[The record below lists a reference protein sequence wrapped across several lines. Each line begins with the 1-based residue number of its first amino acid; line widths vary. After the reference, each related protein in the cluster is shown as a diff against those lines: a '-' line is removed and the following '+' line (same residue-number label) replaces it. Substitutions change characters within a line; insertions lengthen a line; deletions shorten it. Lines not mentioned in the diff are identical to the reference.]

1 MTADDARFA
10 FAPRVIPARYLTEDL
25 APIGGL
31 LKQRPE
37 DFLVEE
43 VPLYEPCGEGEHI
56 YLFIEKRNLST
67 LHLVRLLARHFG
79 VRPDAVGYAGL
90 KDKYAVTRQM
100 LSVHVPGRKTEE
112 FGPFEHRG
120 AGILWI
126 DRHTN
131 KLRSGHLRGNRFS
144 IRIRGVSPTA
154 VVTASKGLDTLAMIG
169 VPNRFAEQRFG
180 LWNINHLIGRAIILG
195 DHAEVVR
202 LLLAPLD
209 APPAAPHATML
220 DDVHEPDEAADRT
233 AETHDAP
240 QRSGLLS
247 REHYGHGHL
256 GQALEALPNS
266 ARTER
271 RILSTLI
278 HTGSTKRA
286 TAAIDRQERSY
297 FITAFQSAI
306 FNAVLDARLLD
317 DTFASLLPG
326 DVAWKHDTGAAFD
339 ITPDILAEPETARR
353 LRDIEISPSGPMWGT
368 AMKRAHDR
376 PNEIEIAA
384 LRAAGL
390 DPDSLAIRAETC
402 HPWLEGARRALR
414 IPLKDHDVEGGID
427 EHGAYVR
434 CAFELPRGAFATA
447 VLREIMKP
455 ERCTTADGAPAI
467 APDHLK

>member
-1 MTADDARFA
+1 MTAEDVKFA
-10 FAPRVIPARYLTEDL
+10 FASRVIPARYLTEDL
-25 APIGGL
+25 APIGGQ

-43 VPLYEPCGEGEHI
+43 IPLYEPCGEGEHI

-100 LSVHVPGRKTEE
+100 LSVHVPGRKTED

-120 AGILWI
+120 AVILWL

-154 VVTASKGLDTLAMIG
+154 VLTARKGLDILARVG

-180 LWNINHLIGRAIILG
+180 SWNINHLIGRAIILG
-195 DHAEVVR
+195 DHDEVVR

-209 APPAAPHATML
+209 AQVTTHTTML
-220 DDVHEPDEAADRT
+220 DEAHEADEASDEPA
-233 AETHDAP
+233 
-240 QRSGLLS
+240 RSGLLS
-247 REHYGHGHL
+247 REHFGRGDL
-256 GQALEALPNS
+256 NQAIESLPNS

-271 RILSTLI
+271 RILATLI
-278 HTGSTKRA
+278 RTGSTKRA
-286 TAAIDRQERSY
+286 AAAIDRQERSY

-306 FNAVLDARLLD
+306 FNVVLDVRLLD
-317 DTFASLLPG
+317 DALATLQPG

-339 ITPDILAEPETARR
+339 VTDDIAADAETRRR
-353 LRDIEISPSGPMWGT
+353 LDAIEISPSGPMWGA
-368 AMKRAHDR
+368 AMKRASASTDH
-376 PNEIEIAA
+376 IEVASLHAA
-384 LRAAGL
+384 GFDPETLTARAA
-390 DPDSLAIRAETC
+390 TC

-427 EHGAYVR
+427 EHGAFVR
-434 CAFELPRGAFATA
+434 CTFELPRGAFATA

-455 ERCTTADGAPAI
+455 ERCGSHDATPGHPRLG
-467 APDHLK
+467 HRK